1 MTKDELLN
9 KLGIK
14 IQSIRKIKS
23 QTVINNKYIYKKMT
37 RKSDLYDYLLT
48 RGFNHFPRVYS
59 KVGDEIELMDYI
71 NSKNIPKEQRLEDLV
86 YITSILHL
94 NTSFDKVIDI
104 DKIKEIYET
113 TTNRLEYI
121 KKHYLDKQNEI
132 EEELY
137 MSPSNYL
144 LIRNISTLYKSIDLS
159 KYYLDKWYTL
169 VKDNTNIRYSF
180 IHGNLKDDNIL
191 EDDNIYLISWDKSR
205 IDFPIIDLEIL
216 YKNNYLDINIDN
228 ILSIYQK
235 KYKLKEEETF
245 LLFSYLLIPDVLNNY
260 SSEYLRTKDV
270 SNTVL
275 YFDKTYNLLKNY
287 SKESNNNT
295 NNQY

>member
-1 MTKDELLN
+1 MTKDELLK

-23 QTVINNKYIYKKMT
+23 QTVINNKYIYKQMT

-59 KVGDEIELMDYI
+59 KVEDEIELMDYI
-71 NSKNIPKEQRLEDLV
+71 NSKDIPKEQRLEDLV

-121 KKHYLDKQNEI
+121 KKYYLDKKNEI

-180 IHGNLKDDNIL
+180 IHGNLKDNNIL

-235 KYKLKEEETF
+235 KYKLKEEEIL

-260 SSEYLRTKDV
+260 PSEYLRTKDV

>member
-23 QTVINNKYIYKKMT
+23 QTVINNKYIYKQMI

-48 RGFNHFPRVYS
+48 RGFNYFPRVYS

-71 NSKNIPKEQRLEDLV
+71 NSKDIPKEQRLEDLI
-86 YITSILHL
+86 YIASILHL

-121 KKHYLDKQNEI
+121 KKYYLDKQNEI

-180 IHGNLKDDNIL
+180 IHGNLKDNNIL

-235 KYKLKEEETF
+235 KYKLKEEEIF

-260 SSEYLRTKDV
+260 PSEYLRTKDV

-295 NNQY
+295 NN

>member
-23 QTVINNKYIYKKMT
+23 QTVINNKYIYKNMK
-37 RKSDLYDYLLT
+37 RKSDLYDYLQT
-48 RGFNHFPRVYS
+48 RNFNYFPRNYS

-71 NSKNIPKEQRLEDLV
+71 NSKDIPKEQRLEDLV

-94 NTSFDKVIDI
+94 NTSFDKEIDI
-104 DKIKEIYET
+104 DKIKEIYENT
-113 TTNRLEYI
+113 INKLEYL
-121 KKHYLDKQNEI
+121 KKYYLDRQNEI
-132 EEELY
+132 EEEIY

-144 LIRNISTLYKSIDLS
+144 LIRNISNLYKSLDLS
-159 KYYLDKWYTL
+159 KYYLDKWYSI
-169 VKDNTNIRYSF
+169 VKNDSNIRYSF

-191 EDDNIYLISWDKSR
+191 EDDNIYLISWDKSK

-216 YKNNYLDINIDN
+216 YRNNYLDISLDT

-235 KYKLKEEETF
+235 KYFLKESEKY
-245 LLFSYLLIPDVLNNY
+245 LLFSYLLIPSVIKENN
-260 SSEYLRTKDV
+260 SSYLRTKAV
-270 SNTVL
+270 SSIIL

-295 NNQY
+295 HNKN

>member
-1 MTKDELLN
+1 MTKDELL
-9 KLGIK
+9 KSLDIK
-14 IQSIRKIKS
+14 TQSIRKLKS
-23 QTVINNKYIYKKMT
+23 QTVINNKYIYKQMT

-48 RGFNHFPRVYS
+48 RNFNYFPKSYS

-71 NSKNIPKEQRLEDLV
+71 NSKDIPKEQRLEDLI

-104 DKIKEIYET
+104 DKIKEIYENT
-113 TTNRLEYI
+113 TQKLEYI
-121 KKHYLDKQNEI
+121 NKYYLDKQNEI
-132 EEELY
+132 EEEIY

-159 KYYLDKWYTL
+159 KYYLDKWYSI

-180 IHGNLKDDNIL
+180 IHGNLKDNNIL

-216 YKNNYLDINIDN
+216 YKNNYLDINIDT
-228 ILSIYQK
+228 ILSI
-235 KYKLKEEETF
+235 
-245 LLFSYLLIPDVLNNY
+245 
-260 SSEYLRTKDV
+260 
-270 SNTVL
+270 
-275 YFDKTYNLLKNY
+275 
-287 SKESNNNT
+287 
-295 NNQY
+295 

>member
-1 MTKDELLN
+1 MTKDELL
-9 KLGIK
+9 KSLDIK
-14 IQSIRKIKS
+14 TQSIRKLKS
-23 QTVINNKYIYKKMT
+23 QTVINNKYIYKQMT

-48 RGFNHFPRVYS
+48 RNFNYFPKSYS

-71 NSKNIPKEQRLEDLV
+71 NSKDIPKEQRLEDLI

-104 DKIKEIYET
+104 DKIKEIYENT
-113 TTNRLEYI
+113 TQKLEYI
-121 KKHYLDKQNEI
+121 NKYYLDKQNEI
-132 EEELY
+132 EEEIY

-159 KYYLDKWYTL
+159 KYYLDKWYSI

-180 IHGNLKDDNIL
+180 IHGNLKDNNIL

-216 YKNNYLDINIDN
+216 YKNNYLDINIDT

-235 KYKLKEEETF
+235 KYKLKEEEIF
-245 LLFSYLLIPDVLNNY
+245 LLFSYLLIPSVIKEN
-260 SSEYLRTKDV
+260 SSDYLKTKDV
-270 SNTVL
+270 SNIIL

-295 NNQY
+295 NK

>member
-1 MTKDELLN
+1 MTKEELL
-9 KLGIK
+9 KSLGIK
-14 IQSIRKIKS
+14 IQSIRKLKS
-23 QTVINNKYIYKKMT
+23 QTIINNKYIYKKMS

-48 RGFNHFPRVYS
+48 RGFNHFPRSYS
-59 KVGDEIELMDYI
+59 KVCDEIELMDYI
-71 NSKNIPKEQRLEDLV
+71 NSKDIPKEQRLEDLV

-104 DKIKEIYET
+104 DKIKEIYEN
-113 TTNRLEYI
+113 TNKKLEYI
-121 KKHYLDKQNEI
+121 KKYYLDKQNEI
-132 EEELY
+132 EEEIY

-159 KYYLDKWYTL
+159 KYYLDKWYSI

-216 YKNNYLDINIDN
+216 YKNNYLDINIDT
-228 ILSIYQK
+228 ILSIYQN
-235 KYKLKEEETF
+235 KYKLKEEEIF
-245 LLFSYLLIPDVLNNY
+245 LLFSYLLIPSVIKKNNG
-260 SSEYLRTKDV
+260 EYLKTKDV
-270 SNTVL
+270 SNTIL
-275 YFDKTYNLLKNY
+275 YFDKTYNILKDY
-287 SKESNNNT
+287 SKKSNNNT
-295 NNQY
+295 NK

>member
-23 QTVINNKYIYKKMT
+23 QTVINNKYIYKKMK
-37 RKSDLYDYLLT
+37 RKSDLYDYLQT
-48 RGFNHFPRVYS
+48 RNFNYFPRNYS
-59 KVGDEIELMDYI
+59 KVGDEIELMDYN
-71 NSKNIPKEQRLEDLV
+71 NSKDIPKEQRLEDLV

-94 NTSFDKVIDI
+94 NTSFDKEIDI
-104 DKIKEIYET
+104 DKIKEIYENT
-113 TTNRLEYI
+113 INKLEYL
-121 KKHYLDKQNEI
+121 KKYYLDRQNEI
-132 EEELY
+132 EEEIY

-144 LIRNISTLYKSIDLS
+144 LIRNISNLYKSLDLS
-159 KYYLDKWYTL
+159 KYYLDKWYSI
-169 VKDNTNIRYSF
+169 VKNDSNIRYSF

-191 EDDNIYLISWDKSR
+191 EDDNIYLISWDKSK

-216 YKNNYLDINIDN
+216 YRNNYLDISLDT

-235 KYKLKEEETF
+235 KYFLKESEKY
-245 LLFSYLLIPDVLNNY
+245 LLFSYLLIPSVIKENN
-260 SSEYLRTKDV
+260 SSYLRTKEV
-270 SNTVL
+270 SSIIL

-295 NNQY
+295 HNKN

>member
-23 QTVINNKYIYKKMT
+23 QTVINNKYIYKKMK
-37 RKSDLYDYLLT
+37 RKSDLYDYLQT
-48 RGFNHFPRVYS
+48 RNFNYFPRNYS

-71 NSKNIPKEQRLEDLV
+71 NSKDIPKEQRLEDLV

-94 NTSFDKVIDI
+94 NTSFDKEIDI
-104 DKIKEIYET
+104 DKIKEIYENT
-113 TTNRLEYI
+113 INKLEYL
-121 KKHYLDKQNEI
+121 KKYYLDRQNEI
-132 EEELY
+132 EEEIY

-144 LIRNISTLYKSIDLS
+144 LIRNISNLYKSLDLS
-159 KYYLDKWYTL
+159 KYYLDKWYSI
-169 VKDNTNIRYSF
+169 VKNDSNIRYSF

-191 EDDNIYLISWDKSR
+191 EDDNIYLISWDKSK

-216 YKNNYLDINIDN
+216 YRNNYLDISLDT

-235 KYKLKEEETF
+235 KYFLKESEKY
-245 LLFSYLLIPDVLNNY
+245 LLFSYLLIPSVIKENN
-260 SSEYLRTKDV
+260 SSYLRTKEV
-270 SNTVL
+270 SSIIL

-295 NNQY
+295 HNKN

>member
-23 QTVINNKYIYKKMT
+23 QTVINNKYIYKQMI

-48 RGFNHFPRVYS
+48 RGFNYFPRVYS

-71 NSKNIPKEQRLEDLV
+71 NSKDIPKEQRLEDLV

-121 KKHYLDKQNEI
+121 KKYYLDKQNEI

-180 IHGNLKDDNIL
+180 IHGNLKDNNIL
-191 EDDNIYLISWDKSR
+191 EDDSIYLISWDKSR

-235 KYKLKEEETF
+235 KYKLKDEEIF